1 VNNQSDKK
9 YTETELQI
17 GYHAHAVS
25 KHSRE
30 GWKTKLSK
38 IHLCMHK
45 TNLLAIQLL
54 FPIHKKDLL
63 TW

>member
-25 KHSRE
+25 KHS
-30 GWKTKLSK
+30 
-38 IHLCMHK
+38 
-45 TNLLAIQLL
+45 
-54 FPIHKKDLL
+54 
-63 TW
+63 